1 MFRKRFIP
9 VVLISCM
16 LTSYLPL
23 TAYASEGNGSVDR
36 ISAQNALVDSAQADK
51 EAIGTNSIDI
61 PATGEITVTSDAKQE
76 PTKTELEDIINKV
89 KSKIS
94 IPKELSEFEYYF
106 NTGSD
111 NSSAIWTLIW
121 QSESNSKR
129 ITVQSD
135 QSGNIVQYY
144 SNSSSDGNYVPKFLK
159 AELKSNADQFIKKI
173 ASNIYEGI
181 EYVGAESQGTY
192 SGQYVYQYQRV
203 ENDIPM
209 PDNTI
214 SVGVNY
220 ETGKVVS
227 YNANWLYNVKIPS
240 ADVLISKTEAAAK
253 IGKEVTMKL
262 EYQNAY
268 TTDENGKTKIKAFL
282 VYSPD
287 QAYVAV
293 DAKTGEV
300 YTTQDEWIDRNQ
312 NATAEDSAGSADKMA
327 EGGLTQ
333 EEITK
338 VEELS
343 DLISK
348 EEAIKVV
355 TDNKSLLLD
364 KSLKSISA
372 SLYKQN
378 DFYDVGEKTKYVW
391 NISLSDPRNTDNN
404 SGDTYR
410 AYASATVDAETGK
423 LISFNANV
431 KDYYNMT
438 EKEWEAVKV
447 KYSSE
452 EGQKILEG
460 FLKLQIPD
468 LLKNSVLTD
477 NKESYVIAYKDEH
490 EVYGGYYYQYER
502 VNEGINYSYNG
513 IYGAVD
519 GVTGKIYSY
528 SYNWNKDITFESP
541 KNIITAEKAF
551 DSYISYDGF
560 VLAYEIN
567 NLHINNNDV
576 AAKETMVSYSNSYSL
591 ENEIRLVYRTDISP
605 AYISPFTGK
614 QLNYDG
620 EEYNKDK
627 NVYSYNDIKDHD
639 AARSILLLADIG
651 IGFTGGYFL
660 PEQEITNKE
669 LGEFLSLANYYYNSD
684 KYKLKNDNSS
694 ITRLEASK
702 FIIQI
707 LGFDNIAKLK
717 GIYSADFKDKD
728 QISEEYLGYAVLAQG
743 LKLISSNNNEFGPT
757 LNLTRAETAE
767 MIIAMLS
774 VKE

>member
-16 LTSYLPL
+16 LTSYLPM
-23 TAYASEGNGSVDR
+23 TTYASEGNGSVDR
-36 ISAQNALVDSAQADK
+36 IPTQKTLVDSAQVDN

-61 PATGEITVTSDAKQE
+61 PATGEITVTSDSKQE
-76 PTKTELEDIINKV
+76 PTKTELENIINKV

-94 IPKELSEFEYYF
+94 IPNDLSEFEYYF
-106 NTGSD
+106 NTDSY
-111 NSSAIWTLIW
+111 NSSAVWSLNW
-121 QSESNSKR
+121 QNESNSKR

-135 QSGNIVQYY
+135 QDGNILQYY
-144 SNSSSDGNYVPKFLK
+144 SDSSSDGNYAPKYLK

-173 ASNIYEGI
+173 ASDIYEGI

-227 YNANWLYNVKIPS
+227 YSSNWLYNIKIPS
-240 ADVLISKTEAAAK
+240 AEVLVSETEAIAK

-262 EYQNAY
+262 EYQNSY
-268 TTDENGKTKIKAFL
+268 TTDEDGKTKIKAFL

-287 QAYVAV
+287 EAYAAV

-300 YTTQDEWIDRNQ
+300 YTTQDEWIDRDQ
-312 NATAEDSAGSADKMA
+312 SATTEGLADSSNKLDG
-327 EGGLTQ
+327 GGLTK

-348 EEAIKVV
+348 EDAIKVV

-372 SLYKQN
+372 SLYKQSGY
-378 DFYDVGEKTKYVW
+378 YDVGEKTKYVW
-391 NISLSDPRNTDNN
+391 NITLSDPRETDKN

-438 EKEWEAVKV
+438 KKEWESVKV
-447 KYSSE
+447 KYSTE
-452 EGQKILEG
+452 QGQKILEG

-468 LLKNSVLTD
+468 LFKNSVLTD

-528 SYNWNKDITFESP
+528 SYNWSEDITFESP

-551 DSYISYDGF
+551 DSYISNDGF

-567 NLHINNNDV
+567 NLHINNKEI
-576 AAKETMVSYSNSYSL
+576 AAKEAMVSYSNSISL

-605 AYISPFTGK
+605 SYISPFTGK

-620 EEYNKDK
+620 KEYNKDE
-627 NVYSYNDIKDHD
+627 NIYSYSDIKDHD
-639 AARSILLLADIG
+639 SARSILSLADIG

-660 PEQEITNKE
+660 PEHEITNKE

-728 QISEEYLGYAVLAQG
+728 QISEEYLGYAALAQG
-743 LKLISSNNNEFGPT
+743 LKLISTNNNEFGPT
-757 LNLTRAETAE
+757 LNLTRAETAD